1 MYGIHE
7 DVYRKLLDYFQRERG
22 IRKVILF
29 GSRAKDTAR
38 YNSDIDLCIDYEG
51 EQKGKIVQDIDD
63 IVGIYSYDVLFA
75 DLLNEEIKR
84 QIDRDGVVI
93 YKRT

>member
-38 YNSDIDLCIDYEG
+38 YNSDIDLWIMKENRK
-51 EQKGKIVQDIDD
+51 EKLFKISMTLSEFIPMMYCLP
-63 IVGIYSYDVLFA
+63 IY
-75 DLLNEEIKR
+75 
-84 QIDRDGVVI
+84 
-93 YKRT
+93 